1 MAGVVSFTDQTGF
14 YQQVSIVIMILFD
27 PNRLFGWVI
36 LIGYTEDS
44 SRTIN
49 DAKWRIVLD

>member
-1 MAGVVSFTDQTGF
+1 MVGVVSFTDQTGF

-27 PNRLFGWVI
+27 LNRLFGWVI
-36 LIGYTEDS
+36 LVSNTEDS